1 MFASLASRDYRRLW
15 LSQTCYAGALWMEQI
30 ARPWLVLLLTDD
42 DPVHVG
48 GVVALQTLPQ
58 LVLGLFAGVTADAV
72 SRKAILVV
80 TKGFVLCLNVV
91 FATLLL
97 TGAIELWHVY
107 AAAFLRGASMA
118 FDQPA
123 RQSLIASL
131 VPVRL
136 LTNAVALMSS
146 TQSVMRIL
154 GITLAGAIIALVGIE
169 RTWVVIALVLTG
181 AVVAVARLEVPDEG
195 RSRTRIEDTRALFQ
209 ELVSG
214 ARFALS
220 RAEIRGVLLLS
231 LVYFSFGLSY
241 LQVFLPLF
249 ARFEL
254 DVGAL
259 GLSLLGG
266 ASAVGAL
273 CGALLIAHRRP
284 LRLGL
289 LLGLVVTTMGLGLV
303 SYALAWSL
311 PAPFDV
317 ALVLPLLVFVGLTQ
331 TSYFSLSHATLLS
344 ASPAHMRGRVISLL
358 SLGRATV
365 TLGASL
371 GGFLAG
377 SLGAQRAQV
386 IYGVAL
392 TAAGVVALTSARGL
406 SRYRLSPD
414 EERGE
419 DESPDEATAAV
430 EGERALNRRRRG
442 A

>member
-1 MFASLASRDYRRLW
+1 MFASLASPDYRRLW

-30 ARPWLVLLLTDD
+30 ARPWLVLLLTGD

-58 LVLGLFAGVTADAV
+58 LLFGVIAGVVADAF
-72 SRKAILVV
+72 SRKAILLY
-80 TKGFVLCLNVV
+80 TKGFVLALNVV
-91 FATLLL
+91 FAALLL
-97 TGAIELWHVY
+97 TDRIELWHVY
-107 AAAFLRGASMA
+107 AAALLRGVSMA

-131 VPVRL
+131 VPARL

-154 GITLAGAIIALVGIE
+154 GITLAGGIIALVGIE
-169 RTWVVIALVLTG
+169 RTWLVIALVLSG
-181 AVVAVARLEVPDEG
+181 AVLALLRLEVADEG
-195 RSRTRIEDTRALFQ
+195 LSRARIDGARGLYD
-209 ELVSG
+209 ELVGG
-214 ARFALS
+214 ARFAAS
-220 RAEIRGVLLLS
+220 RPEIRGVLLLS
-231 LVYFSFGLSY
+231 LVYFAFGLSY
-241 LQVFLPLF
+241 LQVYLPLF

-289 LLGLVVTTMGLGLV
+289 LLGAVTTMMGAGLV
-303 SYALAWSL
+303 CYALAWSL
-311 PAPFDV
+311 PSPLDV
-317 ALVLPLLVFVGLTQ
+317 ALVLPLLVVVGLTQ

-344 ASPAHMRGRVISLL
+344 ASPEHMRGRVISLL
-358 SLGRATV
+358 SLSRATV

-377 SLGAQRAQV
+377 SVGAQGAQAL
-386 IYGVAL
+386 YGVAL
-392 TAAGVVALTSARGL
+392 AGAGVVSLTLTRGL
-406 SRYRLSPD
+406 SRYRLPP
-414 EERGE
+414 E
-419 DESPDEATAAV
+419 DDDS
-430 EGERALNRRRRG
+430 
-442 A
+442 

>member
-1 MFASLASRDYRRLW
+1 MFASLASTDYRRLW

-30 ARPWLVLLLTDD
+30 ARPWLVLLLTGD

-58 LVLGLFAGVTADAV
+58 LLLGLFAGVVADTAP
-72 SRKAILVV
+72 RKTILVA
-80 TKGFVLCLNVV
+80 TKSFVLLLNLV
-91 FATLLL
+91 FTTLLL
-97 TGAIELWHVY
+97 TGRIELWHVY
-107 AAAFLRGASMA
+107 ATAMLRGASMV

-131 VPVRL
+131 VPARL

-154 GITLAGAIIALVGIE
+154 GITLAGGIIALVGIE
-169 RTWVVIALVLTG
+169 RTWLVIAFVLVGSVLPLL
-181 AVVAVARLEVPDEG
+181 RLEVPDDD
-195 RSRTRIEDTRALFQ
+195 RSQNRIEGVRGLSV

-214 ARFALS
+214 ARFAAS
-220 RAEIRGVLLLS
+220 RPEIRGVLLLS
-231 LVYFSFGLSY
+231 LVYFAFGLSY
-241 LQVFLPLF
+241 LQVYLPLF

-273 CGALLIAHRRP
+273 SGALLIAHRRP
-284 LRLGL
+284 VRLGF
-289 LLGLVVTTMGLGLV
+289 LLGTVTTTMGAGLV
-303 SYALAWSL
+303 AYALAWSL
-311 PAPFDV
+311 PSPLDV
-317 ALVLPLLVFVGLTQ
+317 ALVLPLLVVVGLAQ

-344 ASPAHMRGRVISLL
+344 AAPENMRGRVISLL
-358 SLGRATV
+358 SLSRATV

-377 SLGAQRAQV
+377 RFGAQGAQVLYGLVLGAA
-386 IYGVAL
+386 GLLAL
-392 TAAGVVALTSARGL
+392 TQARGL
-406 SRYRLSPD
+406 SRYRLVD
-414 EERGE
+414 DDDNEE
-419 DESPDEATAAV
+419 
-430 EGERALNRRRRG
+430 
-442 A
+442 